1 MSQPPRFCPQITA
14 VCNFFTY
21 VRYIQQGLVR
31 QEGERPLAAGAGG
44 PCEGAGGPAADGVNL
59 CGLFPRQGGGVCQ
72 ALPGPAAFS
81 HPETSPRPQ
90 GLWGPH
96 PGAGLALEALHDG
109 VSLVDLLPTGGWPP
123 HGHSTPAATSHF
135 MLVHP
140 ADPPSTCRPL
150 SPVLQGLAF
159 HSSTRLVSLESES
172 LLPSL
177 GVKTLEGNLN

>member
-109 VSLVDLLPTGGWPP
+109 VSLVDLLPTGGVASSW
-123 HGHSTPAATSHF
+123 SFDTSCH
-135 MLVHP
+135 LPLH
-140 ADPPSTCRPL
+140 ACPPSRPSIHLSSPLPCSARPSVPLLHQTC
-150 SPVLQGLAF
+150 QF
-159 HSSTRLVSLESES
+159 
-172 LLPSL
+172 
-177 GVKTLEGNLN
+177 GV